1 MDFFFE
7 VAIIVI
13 LILILLFIARILYIK
28 KKQDLKIAKKTQYLA
43 QLQPNS
49 LPELVPNII
58 LILCDDLGYA
68 DLSYYGA
75 TAIQTPNIDALADQG
90 LKCTNFY
97 ASSAVCSPSR
107 AGILTGRYA
116 IRAHVPV
123 VFFPPPNQS
132 LINIFL
138 CRPILM
144 V

>member
-1 MDFFFE
+1 MHQF
-7 VAIIVI
+7 
-13 LILILLFIARILYIK
+13 LCRH
-28 KKQDLKIAKKTQYLA
+28 
-43 QLQPNS
+43 QP
-49 LPELVPNII
+49 
-58 LILCDDLGYA
+58 
-68 DLSYYGA
+68 
-75 TAIQTPNIDALADQG
+75 
-90 LKCTNFY
+90 
-97 ASSAVCSPSR
+97 VCSPSR